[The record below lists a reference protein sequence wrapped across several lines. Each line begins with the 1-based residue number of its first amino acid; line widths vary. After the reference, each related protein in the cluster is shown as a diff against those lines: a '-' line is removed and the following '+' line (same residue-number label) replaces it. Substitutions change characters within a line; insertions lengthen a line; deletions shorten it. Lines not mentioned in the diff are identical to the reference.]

1 LVQRLL
7 QRGRQGFEQ
16 REQHGERAGSDLGKP
31 KALPGT
37 WITGSIKPNPVARMA
52 PSSTQTP
59 QRGTGRGIGIRTAAG
74 SDERAHGQLHVY
86 DGDGKGKSQAALGV
100 VLRTIGLGICEQKRT
115 RVLLLRF
122 LKGPGRAYDEDAAIE
137 ALQQGFPHLIDQVR
151 TGRGDYFTAEEATPF
166 DRQEAQRGW
175 DIAKG
180 AIASDLYSVVVLD
193 ELNPVLD
200 LGLLDADE
208 VARTLACKPPGM
220 EVICTGRGAPKELV
234 QLADLHSEMRAH
246 QQMDPGIT
254 GIEIYTGDG
263 KGKSTSALGKGLQAI
278 GRGISQDKSH
288 RVLILQWLKGG
299 AGYTEDAA
307 IAALR
312 ESYPHLVDHLRSGRD
327 AIVWRGQQQPIDY
340 VEAERAWEIARAAIS
355 SGLYKTVILDEI
367 NPTVDLE
374 LLPVEPI
381 VQTLLRKPAETE
393 VILTGRCKN
402 RLAYFELASV
412 YSEMVCHKHYA
423 ERGVDLK
430 RGVDY

>member
-1 LVQRLL
+1 M
-7 QRGRQGFEQ
+7 
-16 REQHGERAGSDLGKP
+16 S
-31 KALPGT
+31 
-37 WITGSIKPNPVARMA
+37 

-59 QRGTGRGIGIRTAAG
+59 QRGSGRGIGIRTAAG

-151 TGRGDYFTAEEATPF
+151 TGRGDFFTAEEVTRF

-200 LGLLDADE
+200 LGLLDSEE
-208 VARTLACKPPGM
+208 VCRTLAAKPPGM
-220 EVICTGRGAPKELV
+220 EVICTGRGAPRQLV

-246 QQMDPGIT
+246 RRRSASGEDAGSEGQGLD
-254 GIEIYTGDG
+254 GIEIYTGEG
-263 KGKSTSALGKGLQAI
+263 KGKSTSALGKALQAI

-299 AGYTEDAA
+299 SGYTEDAA

-381 VQTLLRKPAETE
+381 VQTLLRKPSETE
-393 VILTGRCKN
+393 VILTGRCKHPP
-402 RLAYFELASV
+402 AYFDLAAV
-412 YSEMVCHKHYA
+412 HSEMVCHKHYA

>member
-1 LVQRLL
+1 MGPSTQ
-7 QRGRQGFEQ
+7 
-16 REQHGERAGSDLGKP
+16 AS
-31 KALPGT
+31 
-37 WITGSIKPNPVARMA
+37 PN
-52 PSSTQTP
+52 QTP

-74 SDERAHGQLHVY
+74 SGERSHGQVHVY
-86 DGDGKGKSQAALGV
+86 DGEGKGKSQAALGV
-100 VLRTIGLGICEQKRT
+100 VLRTIGLGICEQRQT

-122 LKGPGRAYDEDAAIE
+122 LKGPGRTYDEDAAIE

-151 TGRGDYFTAEEATPF
+151 TGRGEYFSADAITRF
-166 DRQEAQRGW
+166 DRAEAERGW
-175 DIAKG
+175 AIAKG
-180 AIASDLYSVVVLD
+180 AMASELYSVVVLD

-200 LGLLDADE
+200 LGLLDVGE
-208 VARTLACKPPGM
+208 VVHCLANKPPSM
-220 EVICTGRGAPKELV
+220 EVICTGRGAPRDLV
-234 QLADLHSEMRAH
+234 SMADLHSEMRACRT
-246 QQMDPGIT
+246 GEGLA

-263 KGKSTSALGKGLQAI
+263 KGKSTSALGKALQAI

-299 AGYTEDAA
+299 KGYTEDAA

-312 ESYPHLVDHLRSGRD
+312 DSYPHLVDHLRSGRD

-381 VQTLLRKPAETE
+381 VQTLLRKPSETE
-393 VILTGRCKN
+393 VILTGRCKHP
-402 RLAYFELASV
+402 LAYFELAAV
-412 YSEMVCHKHYA
+412 NSEMVCHKHYA
-423 ERGVDLK
+423 ELGVDLK

>member
-1 LVQRLL
+1 M
-7 QRGRQGFEQ
+7 
-16 REQHGERAGSDLGKP
+16 AGNRRP
-31 KALPGT
+31 A
-37 WITGSIKPNPVARMA
+37 V
-52 PSSTQTP
+52 
-59 QRGTGRGIGIRTAAG
+59 GIVTAAD
-74 SDERAHGQLHVY
+74 SRERSLGQLHVY
-86 DGDGKGKSQAALGV
+86 DGEGKGKSQAALGV
-100 VLRTIGLGICEQKRT
+100 VLRTIGLGICEQRRT

-151 TGRGDYFTAEEATPF
+151 TGRGEHFGPEDITRF

-180 AIASDLYSVVVLD
+180 AIASALYSVVVLD

-200 LGLLDADE
+200 LGLLDIDD
-208 VARTLACKPPGM
+208 VVRSLQARPEGM
-220 EVICTGRGAPKELV
+220 EIIITGRGAPRPVV
-234 QLADLHSEMRAH
+234 QMADLHSEMRAH
-246 QQMDPGIT
+246 RRPAPGADSEASD
-254 GIEIYTGDG
+254 GQGAIEIYTGEG
-263 KGKSTSALGKGLQAI
+263 KGKSTSALGKALQAI

-299 AGYTEDAA
+299 SGYTEDAA

-327 AIVWRGQQQPIDY
+327 AIVWRGQQEPIDY

-355 SGLYKTVILDEI
+355 SGLYKTVILDEL
-367 NPTVDLE
+367 NPSVDLE

-381 VQTLLRKPAETE
+381 MQTLLRKPAETE
-393 VILTGRCKN
+393 VIITGRCKN
-402 RLAYFELASV
+402 PPAYFDLASV
-412 YSEMVCHKHYA
+412 HSEMVCHKHYA
-423 ERGVDLK
+423 EQGVDLK

>member
-1 LVQRLL
+1 M
-7 QRGRQGFEQ
+7 G
-16 REQHGERAGSDLGKP
+16 P
-31 KALPGT
+31 
-37 WITGSIKPNPVARMA
+37 
-52 PSSTQTP
+52 STQTP
-59 QRGTGRGIGIRTAAG
+59 SNPTPSNQAQRDQTQRGTGRGIGIRTAAG
-74 SDERAHGQLHVY
+74 ASERSHGQLHVY
-86 DGDGKGKSQAALGV
+86 DGEGKGKSQAALGV
-100 VLRTIGLGICEQKRT
+100 VLRTIGLGICEQKQT

-122 LKGPGRAYDEDAAIE
+122 LKGPGRSYDEDAAIE

-151 TGRGDYFTAEEATPF
+151 TGRGEYFSADQVTRI
-166 DRQEAQRGW
+166 DILEAQRGW
-175 DIAKG
+175 TIAKG
-180 AIASDLYSVVVLD
+180 ALASALYSVVVLD

-200 LGLLDADE
+200 LGLLDLDE
-208 VARTLACKPPGM
+208 VVRTLAAKPAGM
-220 EVICTGRGAPKELV
+220 EVIVTGRGAPRALV
-234 QLADLHSEMRAH
+234 QIADLHSEMRAH
-246 QQMDPGIT
+246 RRQDRRLQGELDDAELASAGLD
-254 GIEIYTGDG
+254 GIEVYTGEG
-263 KGKSTSALGKGLQAI
+263 KGKSTSALGKALQAI

-299 AGYTEDAA
+299 KGYTEDAA

-393 VILTGRCKN
+393 VILTGRCKHPP
-402 RLAYFELASV
+402 AYFDLASV
-412 YSEMVCHKHYA
+412 HSEMVCHKHYA